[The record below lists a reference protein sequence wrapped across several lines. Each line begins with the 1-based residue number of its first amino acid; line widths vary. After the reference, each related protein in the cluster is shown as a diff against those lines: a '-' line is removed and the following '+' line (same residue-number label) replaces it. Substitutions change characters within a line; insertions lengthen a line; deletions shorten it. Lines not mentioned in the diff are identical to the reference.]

1 MHELSIAQAILE
13 TAEETLRQRPGAK
26 LAKVG
31 LRLGELAGVDRESL
45 AFCFEVLVRDSPH
58 AGAQLEIDWQ
68 PLVHECLECRRE
80 FPVREWDRRCPWC
93 GAGDTR
99 FRSGRELEV
108 AYLELEEP

>member
-13 TAEETLRQRPGAK
+13 TAEATLRQHPGAR

-45 AFCFEVLVRDSPH
+45 AFCFEVLVRDSAH
-58 AGAQLEIDWQ
+58 AGAQLQIDWQ
-68 PLVHECLECRRE
+68 PLTHECLACHRE
-80 FPVREWDRRCPWC
+80 FPVRDWDRRCPGC
-93 GAGDTR
+93 GAGETR